1 MKVFIKIT
9 PKKRVKENQT
19 NIICRRL
26 LESMG
31 IRYEKISNLRRL
43 KSMKILDP
51 YKRQNSFAYILYN
64 FTHAL
69 AIILCSILFMITE
82 TKSIIYNIVSS

>member
-1 MKVFIKIT
+1 
-9 PKKRVKENQT
+9 
-19 NIICRRL
+19 
-26 LESMG
+26 MG

-64 FTHAL
+64 FHSCFSYYSVL
-69 AIILCSILFMITE
+69 Y
-82 TKSIIYNIVSS
+82 IIYDN